1 MAIRRPLYYEKNVID
16 SDGTITQI
24 NLKEMAD
31 SDITAMRDYCNWVYS
46 RYPIT
51 GAIDIGSNADAYLN
65 GTNTATTTARYWQ
78 DSWHTLSDT
87 RRIPSSGTDH
97 PHSFQGAGG
106 SVSLYTANTF
116 EFKTFWPKNP
126 LTDTDSNWDST
137 NTLKLYWDKSD
148 GGVNNRND
156 YDYPIYRDSD
166 GSGNIVLKSM
176 SQQDMYDT
184 FYADA
189 LDEQVTTL
197 DTSSLYY
204 VKATLSSG
212 TGFYGGEGNPLNKP
226 YNTPNYD
233 SDLTRS
239 NPHGKV
245 TMSIT
250 NRGTGNRVGE
260 GNNGTGNN
268 ALLTIQDLDD
278 STYFGLPNNTGLP
291 YRAFQNTIHDLSLNN
306 FNDGLVSVYGSG
318 TTDMDYYMFM
328 YSKKPG
334 FKQLVRFQDSD
345 RSKGLQLYKMT
356 HRQDRYE
363 YITGGEDRT
372 CLASLVGRDM
382 AAYIAWKA
390 PKKRVRY
397 KWQDSTGGPGITRS
411 DAIFDSRLDG
421 STVTVQSVSGPD
433 NYRMQQWPHGSEVS
447 VPGEIYLKTCFVDS
461 TY

>member
-16 SDGTITQI
+16 SDGTITQV

-31 SDITAMRDYCNWVYS
+31 SDMTAMRDYCNWVYS

-51 GAIDIGSNADAYLN
+51 GAVDLGVNADAYLN
-65 GTNTATTTARYWQ
+65 GTGTGTQKYWQ
-78 DSWHTLSDT
+78 DSWHSLSDT
-87 RRIPSSGTDH
+87 RYVPSAGTDH
-97 PHSFQGAGG
+97 PSSFQGTGG
-106 SVSLYTANTF
+106 SISIYAAPVRTF
-116 EFKTFWPKNP
+116 NTFWPKNP

-137 NTLKLYWDKSD
+137 NTLKIYWDKSD

-197 DTSSLYY
+197 NTSSSYY
-204 VKATLSSG
+204 TKATLSSY
-212 TGFYGGEGNPLNKP
+212 TGFYYNGLP
-226 YNTPNYD
+226 YNYPNHD
-233 SDLTRS
+233 SDNLKS
-239 NPHGKV
+239 NPFGKV
-245 TMSIT
+245 ISSSTT
-250 NRGTGNRVGE
+250 RGTGNRVGE
-260 GNNGTGNN
+260 GNGGTGNN

-278 STYFGLPNNTGLP
+278 STHFGLPNDGGWPHL
-291 YRAFQNTIHDLSLNN
+291 AFQNTIHNLSLNN
-306 FNDGLVSVYGSG
+306 FDDGLVSVYGSG
-318 TTDMDYYMFM
+318 IVDMTYYTFM

-334 FKQLVRFQDSD
+334 YKQLVRFQDSD
-345 RSKGLQLYKMT
+345 RSQGFQLYKMP
-356 HRQDRYE
+356 HRQNLYE
-363 YITGGEDRT
+363 YIAGQEDRT

-421 STVTVQSVSGPD
+421 NFTNVRQQSGLD
-433 NYRMQQWPHGSEVS
+433 NYREQQWPVGSEVS
-447 VPGEIYLKTCFVDS
+447 VPGEIYLKTFFVDS

>member
-51 GAIDIGSNADAYLN
+51 GAVGLGNNADAYLN
-65 GTNTATTTARYWQ
+65 GTGTGTQKYWQ
-78 DSWHTLSDT
+78 DSWHSLTDT
-87 RRIPSSGTDH
+87 RRIPSTGTDH

-106 SVSLYTANTF
+106 SVSLYAPNTYQF
-116 EFKTFWPKNP
+116 ETFWPKNP

-137 NTLKLYWDKSD
+137 NTLKIYWDKSD

-197 DTSSLYY
+197 NTSSSYY
-204 VKATLSSG
+204 AKATLSSN
-212 TGFYGGEGNPLNKP
+212 TGFYDNNSLP
-226 YNTPNYD
+226 YNTPNTD
-233 SDLTRS
+233 SDFLRS
-239 NPHGKV
+239 NPFGNV
-245 TMSIT
+245 IASSIS
-250 NRGTGNRVGE
+250 RGTGNRIGE
-260 GNNGTGNN
+260 GNGGTGNN
-268 ALLTIQDLDD
+268 ALLKIQDLND
-278 STYFGLPNNTGLP
+278 STYFGLPNNSGLP
-291 YRAFQNTIHDLSLNN
+291 SIAFINTIHDLSLNN
-306 FNDGLVSVYGSG
+306 FNDGLVSKFGSG
-318 TTDMDYYMFM
+318 ISDMEYWIFM

-345 RSKGLQLYKMT
+345 RSQGLQLYKMP
-356 HRQDRYE
+356 HRQNISE
-363 YITGGEDRT
+363 YINGEEDRT

-382 AAYIAWKA
+382 AAHIVWKA
-390 PKKRVRY
+390 PTKKVRY